1 MVNQHKKFHIKTFGC
16 QMNVHDSEVL
26 AGFLEDLGY
35 QEVEEVK
42 ETDIVIM
49 NTCAIRQK
57 AEEKVVGM
65 IGKLR
70 KLKIENP
77 NLIIGI
83 CGCMVQQEKT
93 AKMIKSRFPYVD
105 LIFGTHNLH
114 CFSELLTEAQ
124 ESRET
129 ILDIW
134 PEGKEVV
141 EGMPISRKDGIK
153 AWVNITYGCN
163 NFCAYCVVPYVR
175 GRERSREM
183 VNIMMEVEG
192 LAAQGYKEV
201 TLLGQNVN
209 SYGKDLEQGVSFA
222 NLLKKMENISGLERI
237 RYMTS
242 HPRDFNRELV
252 EVISRSEK
260 VCEHFHLPI
269 QSGSSKILDKMNR
282 GYTREHY
289 LKVVA
294 DIRRLVPDASITT
307 DFIVGFP
314 GETEEDFLYTH
325 EIVEKVKFDA
335 SYTFIYSVRKGTQ
348 AAGMP
353 DQIPEEIKKERLH
366 RLNEIQNHISREI
379 NESLKGKVV
388 NVLVEGFSRENDSI
402 LTGRTRTNKLVNFN
416 GNSEVVGKIIPVKI
430 TQAKTWSLDG
440 EIAQETA
447 NTKN

>member
-1 MVNQHKKFHIKTFGC
+1 MNQHKKFHLKTFGC

-26 AGFLEDLGY
+26 AGFLEGLGY
-35 QEVEEVK
+35 QEVDDVK

-65 IGKLR
+65 IGKLK
-70 KLKIENP
+70 KLKRENP
-77 NLIIGI
+77 SLIIGI

-93 AKMIKSRFPYVD
+93 AEMIKSRFPYVD

-114 CFSELLTEAQ
+114 RFSELLTEAQ

-141 EGMPISRKDGIK
+141 EGLPISRKDGIK

-163 NFCAYCVVPYVR
+163 NFCSYCVVPYVR
-175 GRERSREM
+175 GREKSREI

-192 LAAQGYKEV
+192 LAKEGYKEV

-209 SYGKDLEQGVSFA
+209 SYGKDLGQGVSFA
-222 NLLKKMENISGLERI
+222 LLLEKMGNIQGLERI

-242 HPRDFNRELV
+242 HPRDFNRELI
-252 EVISRSEK
+252 EVISRSQK

-294 DIRRLVPDASITT
+294 DIQKMIPNSSITT

-314 GETEEDFLYTH
+314 GETEEDFLDTL
-325 EIVEKVKFDA
+325 EIVEKVRFDA
-335 SYTFIYSVRKGTQ
+335 SFTFIYSVRKGTK
-348 AAGMP
+348 AADMP
-353 DQIPEEIKKERLH
+353 NQIPEEVKKERLY
-366 RLNEIQNHISREI
+366 RLNEIQNRISREI
-379 NESLKGKVV
+379 HEVLKGSIV
-388 NVLVEGFSRENDSI
+388 NVLVEGFSRENDSY
-402 LTGRTRTNKLVNFN
+402 LTGRTRTNKLVNFT
-416 GNSEVVGKIIPVKI
+416 GNKEIVGKIIPVKI
-430 TQAKTWSLDG
+430 TEAKTWSLDG
-440 EIAQETA
+440 EMVQETVR
-447 NTKN
+447 KR